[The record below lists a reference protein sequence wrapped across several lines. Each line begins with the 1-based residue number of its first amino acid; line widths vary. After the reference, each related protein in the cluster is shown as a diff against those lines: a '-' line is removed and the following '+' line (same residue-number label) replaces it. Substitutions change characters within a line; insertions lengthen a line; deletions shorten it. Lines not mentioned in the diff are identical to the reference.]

1 MTLNGLVS
9 DNVQNTLRPILD
21 RRQALCDIL
30 LRNGQSAELLL
41 KVQMDKLAMLL
52 DLCRVIL
59 LNIFN

>member
-1 MTLNGLVS
+1 MTLNALIS
-9 DNVQNTLRPILD
+9 DNVQNTLGLILN

-41 KVQMDKLAMLL
+41 KVHVDNLAMPL
-52 DLCRVIL
+52 DLCRVML